1 MKRIIKHCASQACT
15 MMYKKG
21 YAPNNAKLL
30 EILLTEQHHLCAYS
44 EEYITATDARD
55 VEHFNPN
62 LKYTDAD
69 SYQNWFAVKHKINNA
84 KREKWQEPILH
95 PTALDLEKRIVY
107 DNGDYLVADESD
119 IAAQNLID
127 LIGLNDFDLPEARR
141 KYIERRKEE
150 SKLRGDSISDYFDW
164 LLNHHAKEVYYIRAI
179 EEEFGIQLT
188 FK

>member
-1 MKRIIKHCASQACT
+1 MKRIIKHVTSEACT

-21 YAPNNAKLL
+21 NVANNAKLL
-30 EILLTEQHHLCAYS
+30 KILLTEQHYLCAYS

-84 KREKWQEPILH
+84 KLKSWKEPILH
-95 PTALDLEKRIVY
+95 PTALDLEERIVY

-127 LIGLNDFDLPEARR
+127 LIGLNDFDLPKERR
-141 KYIERRKEE
+141 KYINRRKEE
-150 SKLRGDSISDYFDW
+150 SELRGDKINDYFEW
-164 LLNHHAKEVYYIRAI
+164 LLNHYAKEVYYIRAI
-179 EEEFGIQLT
+179 EEEFEIKLT
-188 FK
+188 LK